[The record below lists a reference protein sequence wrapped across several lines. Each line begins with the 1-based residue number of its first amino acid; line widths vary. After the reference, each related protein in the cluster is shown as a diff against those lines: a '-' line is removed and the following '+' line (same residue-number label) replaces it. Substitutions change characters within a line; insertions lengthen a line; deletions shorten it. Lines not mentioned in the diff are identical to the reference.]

1 MITFS
6 KISDSILEN
15 GNRLF
20 KVLQFGAKTADE
32 SAPFGIDSV
41 PLKNMTAIFADTSN
55 SSESVVIGYINE
67 NQLAN
72 IGEVRL
78 YSLDEN
84 KSLKSFIWL
93 KNDNTIEFN
102 GNTYSMVRFEPLK
115 QGLQNTDLAINT
127 ELSKIAT
134 AINGIVPGAYVP
146 TLIQTDIDLA
156 KNEDLKTS

>member
-6 KISDSILEN
+6 KISSSIID
-15 GNRLF
+15 GGKRVF

-32 SAPFGIDSV
+32 CSPFGIDSV
-41 PLKNMTAIFADTSN
+41 PLKNMTAIYADTSN
-55 SSESVVIGYINE
+55 SSENVIIGYINE

-72 IGEVRL
+72 NGEVRL

-84 KSLKSFIWL
+84 KALKSFIWL
-93 KNDNTIEFN
+93 KNDGTIEFN

-115 QGLQNTDLAINT
+115 QGLQSTDTAINT

-134 AINGIVPGAYVP
+134 AINSIAPGAYTP
-146 TLIQTDIDLA
+146 TPIQTNIDLA
-156 KNEDLKTS
+156 KNQDLKTS